1 MEKRGFKKTT
11 TKDIKKFKGK
21 KIRRPNGRM
30 AVQKNLVL
38 DLGAPEKKAMGG
50 MIDRPLPGGGRY
62 I

>member
-21 KIRRPNGRM
+21 KIRRPNGRT
-30 AVQKNLVL
+30 AYQKNLVL
-38 DLGAPEKKAMGG
+38 ELDIPKKKAMGG
-50 MIDRPLPGGGRY
+50 LIDKPLLGRSRD